1 MRGSA
6 FFVSKVRSSYECH
19 PHLSCSESDFGLYTN
34 INGRPTRKL
43 DALGVNW
50 ESKAVAMAYRRPY
63 VILFSP
69 QLIEVRY
76 AQTGELVQLL
86 RDKNRN
92 DFQFLWDGRSFPVS
106 GDGEEP
112 LVHINVGSNIAGI
125 KVMRL
130 APITTV

>member
-1 MRGSA
+1 
-6 FFVSKVRSSYECH
+6 
-19 PHLSCSESDFGLYTN
+19 
-34 INGRPTRKL
+34 
-43 DALGVNW
+43 
-50 ESKAVAMAYRRPY
+50 MAYRRPY

-86 RDKNRN
+86 RDKDRN
-92 DFQFLWDGRSFPVS
+92 DFQFLWDGRSFPAS